1 MSNDT
6 LGDRMK
12 KYEDVFR
19 VKLIKRTP
27 KIIRLD
33 GKAFHTYLK
42 DAEKPFDKNV
52 TRAMEVAAWRVIREM
67 GGVARFAYIQSDEC
81 SIAINDALTLNTE
94 AWFDNNLQKM
104 VSVAASVFTHT
115 FNNFYKNKLESPAY
129 FDARAFVLPDL
140 DELLNYFVWRQNDAT
155 RNSIRMYA
163 HTMFSTNELEGV
175 SNKDAQEMM
184 FAKTGFNWND
194 AKTWTKR
201 GIVATASYPDYEIP
215 IFTADRT
222 YLTKLYLPTNEE
234 SEKTNKDTDRN

>member
-1 MSNDT
+1 MSDDT

-19 VKLIKRTP
+19 IKLLKRSP
-27 KIIRLD
+27 KVIRLD
-33 GKAFHTYLK
+33 GKAFHTFLRN
-42 DAEKPFDKNV
+42 AEKPFDKNV
-52 TRAMEVAAWRVIREM
+52 ISAMEGAAWKTIKEI

-104 VSVAASVFTHT
+104 VSVAASIFTET
-115 FNNFYKNKLESPAY
+115 FNRLYKNESNIPAY

-163 HTMFSTNELEGV
+163 HTMFSTKELEGV

-194 AKTWTKR
+194 AMTWTKR
-201 GIVATASYPDYEIP
+201 GVVTTGRGGNYDIP
-215 IFTADRT
+215 IFTADRS
-222 YLTKLYLPTNEE
+222 YLTNLFLPATIENEQ
-234 SEKTNKDTDRN
+234 